1 MKKPTDTAIIES
13 LLRVYEK
20 PDDESLLIPRPAL
33 FNELGVFSQP
43 LILYLYL
50 KGIITDLG
58 LPPLPVMLAVH
69 NHENKGGNDTS
80 AGHQHTDEEDNLV
93 GRNRVVLVDDHSV

>member
-20 PDDESLLIPRPAL
+20 SDDESLLIPRPAL

-43 LILYLYL
+43 LSIYGQLSIQHL
-50 KGIITDLG
+50 K
-58 LPPLPVMLAVH
+58 
-69 NHENKGGNDTS
+69 
-80 AGHQHTDEEDNLV
+80 
-93 GRNRVVLVDDHSV
+93 

>member
-20 PDDESLLIPRPAL
+20 SDDESLLIPRPAL

-43 LILYLYL
+43 L
-50 KGIITDLG
+50 
-58 LPPLPVMLAVH
+58 
-69 NHENKGGNDTS
+69 
-80 AGHQHTDEEDNLV
+80 LV
-93 GRNRVVLVDDHSV
+93 

>member
-20 PDDESLLIPRPAL
+20 SDDESLLIPRPAL

-43 LILYLYL
+43 LMPYFQFTLATSSAAEQLRPPFPSDPLTGMSIV
-50 KGIITDLG
+50 TDSG
-58 LPPLPVMLAVH
+58 
-69 NHENKGGNDTS
+69 
-80 AGHQHTDEEDNLV
+80 
-93 GRNRVVLVDDHSV
+93 

>member
-20 PDDESLLIPRPAL
+20 SDDESLLIPRPAL

-43 LILYLYL
+43 LLVNKELSFYS
-50 KGIITDLG
+50 DL
-58 LPPLPVMLAVH
+58 V
-69 NHENKGGNDTS
+69 NKFPK
-80 AGHQHTDEEDNLV
+80 
-93 GRNRVVLVDDHSV
+93 

>member
-20 PDDESLLIPRPAL
+20 SDDESLLIPRPAL

-43 LILYLYL
+43 RCVSSSLAADQKRTAIP
-50 KGIITDLG
+50 GR
-58 LPPLPVMLAVH
+58 PVR
-69 NHENKGGNDTS
+69 GT
-80 AGHQHTDEEDNLV
+80 
-93 GRNRVVLVDDHSV
+93 

>member
-20 PDDESLLIPRPAL
+20 SDDESLLIPRPAL

-43 LILYLYL
+43 LGINYDL
-50 KGIITDLG
+50 KYFDVPT
-58 LPPLPVMLAVH
+58 
-69 NHENKGGNDTS
+69 
-80 AGHQHTDEEDNLV
+80 NLV
-93 GRNRVVLVDDHSV
+93 

>member
-20 PDDESLLIPRPAL
+20 SDDESLLIPRPAL

-43 LILYLYL
+43 
-50 KGIITDLG
+50 
-58 LPPLPVMLAVH
+58 
-69 NHENKGGNDTS
+69 
-80 AGHQHTDEEDNLV
+80 Q
-93 GRNRVVLVDDHSV
+93 

>member
-20 PDDESLLIPRPAL
+20 PDDESFSIPRPAL

-43 LILYLYL
+43 LFAVIL
-50 KGIITDLG
+50 LG
-58 LPPLPVMLAVH
+58 FLI
-69 NHENKGGNDTS
+69 
-80 AGHQHTDEEDNLV
+80 
-93 GRNRVVLVDDHSV
+93 

>member
-20 PDDESLLIPRPAL
+20 SDDESLLIPRPAL

-43 LILYLYL
+43 LSLYSYSSQIALISFAALL
-50 KGIITDLG
+50 KGVCITYH
-58 LPPLPVMLAVH
+58 P
-69 NHENKGGNDTS
+69 
-80 AGHQHTDEEDNLV
+80 
-93 GRNRVVLVDDHSV
+93 

>member
-20 PDDESLLIPRPAL
+20 SDDESLLIPRPAL

-43 LILYLYL
+43 LLFC
-50 KGIITDLG
+50 KSDGMD
-58 LPPLPVMLAVH
+58 
-69 NHENKGGNDTS
+69 KKFK
-80 AGHQHTDEEDNLV
+80 
-93 GRNRVVLVDDHSV
+93 